1 MKHNLLTLAATICAA
16 AMLTA
21 CNSDDNKTDEPEAT
35 PSAAVMQYNLTVSDD
50 MLAAFDMTIEYYDT
64 DGAVQNESMTET
76 KWSKNVKAKLP
87 ATHGLRLSAK
97 MKNDAKIDNETPFAI
112 SYSYSINSY
121 VIAADDSKTGKDMV
135 DNNSTNLTIKGEKV
149 SEWLDKK
156 TNGILSLFYTF
167 NEKGDTET
175 GTWK

>member
-1 MKHNLLTLAATICAA
+1 MKHNLLTLTAAICAA

-87 ATHGLRLSAK
+87 ATHGLRLTAK
-97 MKNDAKIDNETPFAI
+97 MKNGAEIDSDTSFAI
-112 SYSYSINSY
+112 SYSYSFNGS
-121 VIAADDSKTGKDMV
+121 VIASDGSNLGKGIADSNTT
-135 DNNSTNLTIKGEKV
+135 SLTIKGEKV
-149 SEWLDKK
+149 SEWIARKND
-156 TNGILSLFYTF
+156 GIFSLLYTF